1 MNEVEKKAEKQKV
14 QRVLERFIGA
24 CVQKIKRKGL
34 NTRIAEALAILAL
47 LVIFVLG
54 VGFYHFYGMTKQLG
68 IETAELTRQV
78 EKLTRDNQDLTDLRR
93 ELAEKVT
100 ILSDTINQKVEEE
113 EEQERQQAE
122 AHMPIGFPVSSSAS
136 VESTEGEDM
145 TVKLTGTGGNSFIA
159 SADGTVASIVTD
171 SVYEHCITI
180 DHGNGYQ
187 SLYRNNGDA
196 MVRDGDEVIRGAI
209 LYVIG
214 ESNAELGY
222 QIRYDDKFIDPM
234 SMINIDG

>member
-1 MNEVEKKAEKQKV
+1 MSEVEKQKV
-14 QRVLERFIGA
+14 QGVLKHFISA
-24 CVQKIKRKGL
+24 CSQKIRRKGL
-34 NTRIAEALAILAL
+34 DTRIAEALAMLAL
-47 LVIFVLG
+47 LAIFVLG
-54 VGFYHFYGMTKQLG
+54 AGFYYFYGMTKQL
-68 IETAELTRQV
+68 EKEMAELTIQV
-78 EKLTRDNQDLTDLRR
+78 EELTRDNQDLTDLRR

-136 VESTEGEDM
+136 VESMEGEDM
-145 TVKLTGTGGNSFIA
+145 AVKLTGTGGNSFIA
-159 SADGTVASIVTD
+159 SADGTVVSIVTD

-187 SLYRNNGDA
+187 TLYRNNGDA

-214 ESNAELGY
+214 EDNAELGY
-222 QIRYDDKFIDPM
+222 QIRYDDRFIDPM